1 MFLLYHAPVN
11 ASRFAAPEW
20 GHVRRVI
27 GPEGPY
33 EAFLPEPIPRA
44 VTLDTATVSA
54 LSKADLALGRL
65 AGAGRLLPNPHI
77 LVNPY
82 IIREAVS
89 SSAIEGTQAS
99 VSDVYEAA
107 AEGTSRGDVAEVR
120 NYVEALQRGL
130 SRLSELPISKRLVA
144 EIHGVLLTGVRGRE
158 RTPGRFRTSQNFIG
172 SPDDRPQ
179 TAIFVPPP
187 PGEDME
193 RALADWERFSHED
206 LDMPLLVR
214 CALLHYAFETI
225 HPFLDGNGRLGRLLI
240 VFFLLE
246 KQALPSPLLYLSAFF
261 ERNRTEY
268 TTRLQAIREVGELQ
282 LWLRF
287 FLRGIEVQAADAVER
302 AERLADLRERYRRQL
317 AGSRSRAAEV
327 VDLLFENPIATGPFV
342 SERLGMTWQGAK
354 NLLEQLERE
363 GIVRPYRSPAGARR
377 SWIAADLLEAV
388 TT

>member
-1 MFLLYHAPVN
+1 MN
-11 ASRFAAPEW
+11 ASKFAAPEW
-20 GHVRRVI
+20 GHLRPVI
-27 GPEGPY
+27 GPDGPY
-33 EAFLPEPIPRA
+33 EAFVPEPIPRA
-44 VTLDTATVSA
+44 VSLDAATVSA

-130 SRLSELPISKRLVA
+130 NRLPELPISKRLVA
-144 EIHGVLLTGVRGRE
+144 EIHGILLTGVRGRE

-206 LDMPLLVR
+206 LEMPLLIR

-246 KQALPSPLLYLSAFF
+246 KQVLPSPLLYLSAFF

-268 TTRLQAIREVGELQ
+268 TTRLQAIRETGELQ

-363 GIVRPYRSPAGARR
+363 GIVRPFRSPAGARR
-377 SWIAADLLEAV
+377 SWIASDLLEAV

>member
-1 MFLLYHAPVN
+1 
-11 ASRFAAPEW
+11 
-20 GHVRRVI
+20 
-27 GPEGPY
+27 
-33 EAFLPEPIPRA
+33 
-44 VTLDTATVSA
+44 VSA
-54 LSKADLALGRL
+54 LSRADLALGRL

-77 LVNPY
+77 LVSPY
-82 IIREAVS
+82 VLREAVS

-107 AEGTSRGDVAEVR
+107 AEGDSRGDVAEVR
-120 NYVEALQRGL
+120 NYISALNAGL
-130 SRLSELPISKRLVA
+130 ERLPDLPISKRLVA
-144 EIHGVLLTGVRGRE
+144 DIHGILLSGVRGRE
-158 RTPGRFRTSQNFIG
+158 RTPGQFRTSQNFIG

-193 RALADWERFSHED
+193 RALADWERFVHDEIE
-206 LDMPLLVR
+206 MPLLVR

-240 VFFLLE
+240 VFFLVE

-261 ERNRTEY
+261 EQNRNEY
-268 TTRLQAIREVGELQ
+268 TARLQGIRERGELQ
-282 LWLRF
+282 EWLRF
-287 FLRGIEVQAADAVER
+287 FMRGVEVQAVDAVER
-302 AERLADLRERYRRQL
+302 AERLADLRERYRHQL
-317 AGSRSRAAEV
+317 AGVRSRAAEV

-354 NLLEQLERE
+354 NLLEQLNAK
-363 GIVRPYRSPAGARR
+363 GIVRQFRAPTGGGRR
-377 SWIAADLLEAV
+377 SWIADEILRAV

>member
-1 MFLLYHAPVN
+1 MYHVPVN
-11 ASRFAAPEW
+11 ATRFAAPEW
-20 GHVRRVI
+20 GHLRQVI
-27 GPEGPY
+27 GPDGPY
-33 EAFLPEPIPRA
+33 EAFVPEPIPRA
-44 VTLDTATVSA
+44 VSLDGATVFA

-130 SRLSELPISKRLVA
+130 SRLPELPISKRLVA
-144 EIHGVLLTGVRGRE
+144 EIHGILLTGVRGRE

-206 LDMPLLVR
+206 LEMPLLIR

-246 KQALPSPLLYLSAFF
+246 KQVLPSPLLYLSAYF

-268 TTRLQAIREVGELQ
+268 TSRLQAIREAGELQ